1 MRTANIPLH
10 WVLHFPAISR
20 QTGSKGKKKEKNL
33 WPFGKQQKQHLDMH
47 GYFFRGVSARLRR
60 EKWARYKTALL
71 VCRILTESNG
81 VSASVSVNLWVI
93 FFLTFEYLLDQENG
107 CCLVA
112 QRLINWEGVS
122 WCWEE
127 IDQPLICSYY
137 IAWFGRYLVIPVV
150 QCPI

>member
-1 MRTANIPLH
+1 
-10 WVLHFPAISR
+10 
-20 QTGSKGKKKEKNL
+20 
-33 WPFGKQQKQHLDMH
+33 MH
-47 GYFFRGVSARLRR
+47 GYFFLGRGGGGVSARLRR
-60 EKWARYKTALL
+60 EKWARYTTALL
-71 VCRILTESNG
+71 VCRILTESNV

-107 CCLVA
+107 SCLVA

-127 IDQPLICSYY
+127 IGQPLICSYY
-137 IAWFGRYLVIPVV
+137 IALFGRYLVIPVV

>member
-1 MRTANIPLH
+1 
-10 WVLHFPAISR
+10 
-20 QTGSKGKKKEKNL
+20 
-33 WPFGKQQKQHLDMH
+33 MH
-47 GYFFRGVSARLRR
+47 GYFFGGVSARLRR
-60 EKWARYKTALL
+60 EKWDRYTTALL

-81 VSASVSVNLWVI
+81 VSASVSVNLWV